1 MTLRQEIRK
10 QTRAL
15 RMTLSQ
21 SFQNKAA
28 TQLTEQLKNHA
39 KIINAQHIA
48 IYLTNDGELNTNDF
62 INWCWQQSKSTY
74 LPVIHPFNKHNLI
87 FLKYQQKTLMNA
99 NKFNILEP
107 KLDVTQ
113 IIPANHLEVIFTP
126 LVAFDKTGARLGMG
140 GGFYDRTLAPIQ
152 RVNQSDKAKPAIIGL
167 AHDCQEVSNIPTE
180 DWDIPLPEIITP
192 TQRIKAQKNKVISH

>member
-28 TQLTEQLKNHA
+28 IQLTEQLKNHPQ
-39 KIINAQHIA
+39 IINAQHIA
-48 IYLTNDGELNTNDF
+48 IYLTNDGELNTSDF
-62 INWCWQQSKSTY
+62 INWCWQQDKSTY
-74 LPVIHPFNKHNLI
+74 LPVIHPFNKHHLI
-87 FLKYQQKTLMNA
+87 FLKYQQTTKMNA

-107 KLDVTQ
+107 KLDASQ
-113 IIPANHLEVIFTP
+113 LIPVDKLEVIFTP

-152 RVNQSDKAKPAIIGL
+152 EVNHSANTNPAIIGL
-167 AHDCQEVSNIPTE
+167 AHDCQEVTDIPTE
-180 DWDIPLPEIITP
+180 HWDIPLPEIITP
-192 TQRIKAQKNKVISH
+192 TQLIKAKKKIK